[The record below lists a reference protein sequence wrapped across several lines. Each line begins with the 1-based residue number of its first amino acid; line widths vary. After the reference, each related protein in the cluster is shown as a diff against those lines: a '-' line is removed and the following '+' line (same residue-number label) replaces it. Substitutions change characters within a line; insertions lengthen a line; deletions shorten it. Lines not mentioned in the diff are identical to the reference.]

1 MSIPLLPLSEI
12 PLGITREEIERLFA
26 PFARIDDAEWRRR
39 AAKRGG
45 KIWKQYLRRRFG
57 LSQRRLQAAVAAEYG
72 AEWRSIDYRSY
83 SLDRAPEPK
92 SLWQWGSKH
101 YLASNRGGTRV
112 RQLFL
117 IRAIELLKPRRVLEV
132 GCGNGINLLLLAGR
146 FPKAA
151 FTGIDLTLEGI
162 AAAKALQQ
170 QALLPDYLQAFAP
183 LSLVDP
189 AAFRR
194 IDFQTG
200 DASALAFA
208 DKSFDLIF
216 TCLSLE
222 QMERIRPRV
231 FTEIARVT
239 DGHAF
244 MIEPF
249 RDANLT
255 GMSRRYIV
263 ARDYLRARIAD
274 LPGYGLQPQ
283 WGTADM
289 PQEAFLKATA
299 VLAKVG

>member
-1 MSIPLLPLSEI
+1 MTALLPLDRT

-39 AAKRGG
+39 AAKRDG

-57 LSQRRLQAAVAAEYG
+57 FGQRRLQAAVAAEYG

-92 SLWQWGSKH
+92 SLWKWGPKH
-101 YLASNRGGTRV
+101 YLASNRGGTRL

-117 IRAIELLKPRRVLEV
+117 IRAIELLKPKRVLEV

-146 FPKAA
+146 FPKVA
-151 FTGIDLTLEGI
+151 FTGIDLTTEGI

-183 LSLVDP
+183 LSLSDP
-189 AAFRR
+189 AAFKR

-200 DASALAFA
+200 DASALPFA
-208 DKSFDLIF
+208 DKSFDLVI

-222 QMERIRPRV
+222 QLERIRTKV
-231 FTEIARVT
+231 FAEIARVSA
-239 DGHAF
+239 GHAF

-249 RDANLT
+249 RDVNT
-255 GMSRRYIV
+255 QGMSRRYVV
-263 ARDYLRARIAD
+263 ARDYLRAHIAD
-274 LPGYGLQPQ
+274 LPGYGMTPL
-283 WGTADM
+283 WATADM
-289 PQEAFLKATA
+289 PQEAFLKACA
-299 VLAKVG
+299 VMAKVN

>member
-1 MSIPLLPLSEI
+1 MTALVPLSET
-12 PLGITREEIERLFA
+12 PLGITRDEIERLFA

-39 AAKRGG
+39 AARRDNKV
-45 KIWKQYLRRRFG
+45 WKQYLRRRFG
-57 LSQRRLQAAVAAEYG
+57 LGERRLQAAVAAEYG

-83 SLDRAPEPK
+83 SLDRPPEPR
-92 SLWQWGSKH
+92 SLWQWGAKH

-117 IRAIELLKPRRVLEV
+117 VRAIELLQPRRVLEV

-146 FPKAA
+146 FPKIA
-151 FTGIDLTLEGI
+151 FTGIDLTTEGI

-200 DASALAFA
+200 DASALPFA
-208 DKSFDLIF
+208 DKSFDLVF
-216 TCLSLE
+216 TSLSLE
-222 QMERIRPRV
+222 QMNRIRAKV
-231 FTEIARVT
+231 FGEIARVSS
-239 DGHAF
+239 GHAF

-249 RDANLT
+249 RDANT
-255 GMSRRYIV
+255 AGMSRRYVV
-263 ARDYLRARIAD
+263 AHDYLRARIAD

-283 WGTADM
+283 WATADM
-289 PQEAFLKATA
+289 PQEAFLKAAA
-299 VLAKVG
+299 VLAKIG

>member
-1 MSIPLLPLSEI
+1 MTTLLPLHET

-26 PFARIDDAEWRRR
+26 PFAKIDDAEWRRR
-39 AAKRGG
+39 AAKRDS

-57 LSQRRLQAAVAAEYG
+57 FGERRLQSAVAAEYG

-83 SLDRAPEPK
+83 SLDRMPEPK
-92 SLWQWGSKH
+92 SLWQWGPKH
-101 YLASNRGGTRV
+101 YLASNRGGTRI

-117 IRAIELLKPRRVLEV
+117 LRAIELLQPRRVLEV

-146 FPKAA
+146 FPNIA
-151 FTGIDLTLEGI
+151 FTGIDLTTEGI

-170 QALLPDYLQAFAP
+170 QTLLPDYLQAFAP
-183 LSLVDP
+183 LSLRDP
-189 AAFRR
+189 AAFKR

-200 DASALAFA
+200 DAARLPFA
-208 DKSFDLIF
+208 DKSFDLVF
-216 TCLSLE
+216 TCLALE
-222 QMERIRPRV
+222 QMNRLRARV
-231 FTEIARVT
+231 FPEIARVAA
-239 DGHAF
+239 GHAF

-249 RDANLT
+249 RDANPS

-263 ARDYLRARIAD
+263 GRDYLQTRLAD
-274 LPGYGLQPQ
+274 LPGYGLHPQ

-289 PQEAFLKATA
+289 PQEAFLKAAA

>member
-1 MSIPLLPLSEI
+1 MTALLPLDRT
-12 PLGITREEIERLFA
+12 PLGITRDEVERLFA
-26 PFARIDDAEWRRR
+26 PFARTDDAEWRRR
-39 AAKRGG
+39 AARRDS

-57 LSQRRLQAAVAAEYG
+57 LGQRRMQAAVAAEYG

-83 SLDRAPEPK
+83 SLDRAPEQK
-92 SLWQWGSKH
+92 SLWQWGPRH
-101 YLASNRGGTRV
+101 YLASNRGGTRI

-117 IRAIELLKPRRVLEV
+117 VRAIELLQPKRVLEV

-146 FPKAA
+146 FPKVR
-151 FTGIDLTLEGI
+151 FTGIDLTTEGI

-183 LSLVDP
+183 LSLADP

-200 DASALAFA
+200 DASALPFA
-208 DKSFDLIF
+208 DKSFDLVF
-216 TCLSLE
+216 TCLALE
-222 QMERIRPRV
+222 QMNRIRTKVFAEIVRV
-231 FTEIARVT
+231 AS
-239 DGHAF
+239 GHAF

-249 RDANLT
+249 RDANT
-255 GMSRRYIV
+255 RGMSRRYIV
-263 ARDYLRARIAD
+263 ARDYLQARIAD

-283 WGTADM
+283 WATADM
-289 PQEAFLKATA
+289 PQEAFLKAAA